1 MSTVTTVLFDLGGV
15 LIDWNP
21 NHLFA
26 EIIPDETERR
36 LFLTEICSP
45 AWNHEMDAGRSVPES
60 VAALAA
66 EHPDHADL
74 IGIWW
79 DRWPEMLGGSITG
92 TVDLANEMSEAGI
105 PLYALTNWA
114 AETWPH
120 AVARFDFLT
129 TLFDGIVVSGHEGI
143 AKPDPAIFELVI
155 DRFGLD
161 PHATLFIDDVE
172 ANIAAADR
180 AGFVTHRF
188 TSAGHLRGSLDA
200 MGLTS
205 TR

>member
-15 LIDWNP
+15 LIDWDP
-21 NHLFA
+21 NHLFG
-26 EIIPDETERR
+26 EIIPDDAERQF
-36 LFLTEICSP
+36 FLTEICSP

-66 EHPDHADL
+66 DHPDHAEL

-79 DRWPEMLGGSITG
+79 DRWPEMLGGPIAG
-92 TVDLANEMSEAGI
+92 TLDLANEMSEAGV
-105 PLYALTNWA
+105 PMYALTNWA

-143 AKPDPAIFELVI
+143 AKPDPAIFDLVI

-161 PHATLFIDDVE
+161 PQATLFIDDVE
-172 ANIAAADR
+172 ANIAVADR

-188 TSAGHLRGSLDA
+188 TSPGHLRASLA
-200 MGLTS
+200 AIGLTP

>member
-21 NHLFA
+21 DYLFA
-26 EIIPDETERR
+26 EIIPDDTERR
-36 LFLTEICSP
+36 FFLTEICSP

-60 VAALAA
+60 VAALAV

-79 DRWPEMLGGSITG
+79 DRWPEMLGGPIPG
-92 TVDLANEMSEAGI
+92 TVDLAHGMSEAGI

-155 DRFGLD
+155 DRFDLD
-161 PHATLFIDDVE
+161 PHTTLFIDDVE

-188 TSAGHLRGSLDA
+188 TSPGALNRALASH
-200 MGLTS
+200 GLPA
-205 TR
+205 R

>member
-26 EIIPDETERR
+26 EIIPDETERQF
-36 LFLTEICSP
+36 FLTEICSP

-66 EHPDHADL
+66 DHPDHAEL

-79 DRWPEMLGGSITG
+79 DRWPEMLGGPITG

-161 PHATLFIDDVE
+161 PPTTLFIDDVE
-172 ANIAAADR
+172 ANIAAAEQR
-180 AGFVTHRF
+180 GFITHRF
-188 TSAGHLRGSLDA
+188 RTPGILEESHRGAALLPS
-200 MGLTS
+200 
-205 TR
+205 

>member
-26 EIIPDETERR
+26 EIIPDETERQY
-36 LFLTEICSP
+36 FLTEICSP
-45 AWNHEMDAGRSVPES
+45 AWNHEMDAGRSVPQS

-66 EHPDHADL
+66 DHPDHAEL

-79 DRWPEMLGGSITG
+79 DRWPEMLGGPISG
-92 TVDLANEMSEAGI
+92 TVDLARGMSEAGI

-120 AVARFDFLT
+120 AVARFEFLT

-161 PHATLFIDDVE
+161 PPTTLFIDDVE

-188 TSAGHLRGSLDA
+188 ISPGALDQALASHGLSAR
-200 MGLTS
+200 
-205 TR
+205 